1 MGPTPIT
8 LIYFTVFIVGTFLLH
23 RFSKTSKMAMLG
35 KVPTLSKILGVAMC
49 LFTFIL
55 LVTTISRL
63 KIDSVFIGILYNL
76 IRIACSLLIMIF
88 FMRLNNIS
96 QNYSMASLAGIACCV
111 ATILGVG
118 TDILKVLFKPVFES
132 PYFYLNDLANIF
144 RNLSPLLMI
153 AAAGILCGNVS
164 RFNKT
169 AMIACIIMLA
179 SCIIGEVGFDLAAFF
194 FEFETSIYIGIF
206 MWLAPNVGWIIL
218 FFMFNIDKPAQ
229 KAIPTDIYNR

>member
-1 MGPTPIT
+1 
-8 LIYFTVFIVGTFLLH
+8 
-23 RFSKTSKMAMLG
+23 
-35 KVPTLSKILGVAMC
+35 
-49 LFTFIL
+49 
-55 LVTTISRL
+55 
-63 KIDSVFIGILYNL
+63 
-76 IRIACSLLIMIF
+76 MIF

-111 ATILGVG
+111 ATILGAG

-169 AMIACIIMLA
+169 SMTACIILLA
-179 SCIIGEVGFDLAAFF
+179 SYIIGEVGFSLADFVF
-194 FEFETSIYIGIF
+194 DGDTESSRYTGII
-206 MWLAPNVGWIIL
+206 MAHAPLVGWIIL
-218 FFMFNIDKPAQ
+218 FFMFKTDNPTPRAV
-229 KAIPTDIYNR
+229 PTDIYNR